1 MQCMKNN
8 LLILIFTVIVCND
21 IHSQADE
28 ADLFHICRRKLADM
42 LVGKEVLNFKDA
54 VFATEN
60 AFLDASMD
68 RGTFDRQITELTVI
82 CKSINSTNR
91 IKYDKKDS
99 TTVSVWA
106 SIFKALTDTTFIEA
120 FGDTL
125 VLLPYRYNFDDIFGS
140 KDWSKMFVSTL
151 LNEGRGNCHSLPY
164 LYKIICDELNVS
176 CHLALAPN
184 HIYIK
189 HRCLKTGWY
198 NTELTS
204 ATFPI
209 DAWLMAS
216 GYISLQS
223 VQNGIY
229 LDTLSKKESIAL
241 CVLDLAQGYNHKYP
255 DNDGKFVIECCDLA
269 LKHFPDYVNAILL
282 KAETRLKQLQAMQKE
297 MKYAYLKEVTAM
309 PEGKA
314 KWDEMNSLYMQ
325 LYKLGYR
332 QMPEQMYVE
341 WLTSLK
347 TEKEK
352 YSNKNAPGTVK
363 D

>member
-1 MQCMKNN
+1 MKLRIALTIFWLQIFCSFSFSQNSSHKTTFGLLEEMLEGRVSSSFKEAVFQVENTFSEDN
-8 LLILIFTVIVCND
+8 LSKEQFYLIID
-21 IHSQADE
+21 G
-28 ADLFHICRRKLADM
+28 
-42 LVGKEVLNFKDA
+42 LVGLVKLV
-54 VFATEN
+54 EN
-60 AFLDASMD
+60 NNTL
-68 RGTFDRQITELTVI
+68 V
-82 CKSINSTNR
+82 
-91 IKYDKKDS
+91 YDKKDRDI
-99 TTVSVWA
+99 VAKYAALYSVM
-106 SIFKALTDTTFIEA
+106 TDTQTLIL
-120 FGDTL
+120 GRDTL
-125 VLLPYRYNFDDIFGS
+125 FHYPYSYDFDDIFGS
-140 KDWSKMFVSTL
+140 KNWQSTFVTKL
-151 LNEGRGNCHSLPY
+151 LETHKGNCHSLPY
-164 LYKIICDELNVS
+164 LYKILANELS
-176 CHLALAPN
+176 AKAYLALAPN
-184 HIYIK
+184 HIYLK

-204 ATFPI
+204 ASFPI

-216 GYISLQS
+216 GYISLQA

-229 LDTLSKKESIAL
+229 LDTLSEKESIVL

-282 KAETRLKQLQAMQKE
+282 KAETRLKQLQTIQKE

-352 YSNKNAPGTVK
+352 YSNKNAPGATK